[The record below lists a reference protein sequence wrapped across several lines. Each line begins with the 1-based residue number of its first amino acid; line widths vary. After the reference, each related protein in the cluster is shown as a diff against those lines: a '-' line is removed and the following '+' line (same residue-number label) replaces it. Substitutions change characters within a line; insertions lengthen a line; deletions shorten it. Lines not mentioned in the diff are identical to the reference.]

1 MDDDDGK
8 VIPLFP
14 DDDGGATLAKWAE
27 RLAPYLDERVAIGA
41 ARHREMPARPWPD
54 RDNPML
60 GYLINRAREYLDVS
74 GIDETLV
81 WLAVHAWFEGALDE
95 QHQHLRNLTE

>member
-1 MDDDDGK
+1 MDDDGK

-27 RLAPYLDERVAIGA
+27 RLAPYLDERAAIEA

-60 GYLINRAREYLDVS
+60 GYLINRASEYLEVS

-95 QHQHLRNLTE
+95 RHQQLRNLTD